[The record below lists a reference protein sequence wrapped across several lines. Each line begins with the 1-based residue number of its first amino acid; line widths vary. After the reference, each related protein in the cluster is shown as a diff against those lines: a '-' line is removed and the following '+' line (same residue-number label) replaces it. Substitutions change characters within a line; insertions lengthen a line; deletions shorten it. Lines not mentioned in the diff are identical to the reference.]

1 VALKN
6 QEIKEIE
13 MNRVLD
19 EWIKARVTSEFKEI
33 IQEYCIKNDMNIS
46 ELIRAALIRYMGVKE
61 E

>member
-1 VALKN
+1 
-6 QEIKEIE
+6 